1 MSRAEDLATFQMTN
15 QCGFQQDALKL
26 LVGRIDEEWRARLA
40 NDISENII
48 TADRAQVDAV
58 LGLLSETNI
67 HAQTQCSPKA
77 RELFAQTY
85 TRLQEYCVS
94 LIFGTAKDYLTAKK
108 ICEAVQEQVG
118 KNVINKCRDS
128 LVRQA
133 RVARTALVTEDM
145 SFEPSAHTFVDDILG
160 SLDTD
165 VEDDLPD
172 ADVVPIFEFLTTI
185 YEVPRHAKEPQFAA
199 IPDISRLGF
208 IFQATADPA
217 VARAASKFLLTSHIL
232 DTLLR
237 SVSANAVWL
246 GLSTHL
252 DLHTTTALYFWS
264 AVVETGYMQS
274 NNGQAFINRPGYWL
288 TLAQHLVSGS
298 PERRKL
304 CLYILERSVNA
315 VGVDINFPGIFTF
328 SIAERQQLLILWSR
342 FITLVEIIAI
352 DTSAHQTRAA
362 IPDIQSL
369 FQPSSSS
376 VLTMPTLWPSS
387 LLKMGLAASLSS
399 VRVEIAKFLF
409 GLSVS
414 RLKVFE
420 SEYGVLTDTFLP
432 FIAQASFFTVEKHKN
447 GRDLCLH
454 GNDVSEFIER
464 VVLAFD
470 KPVEF
475 VESMLSN
482 IVDGEKKAFEAY
494 IVYVVRGISAAVK
507 RRGDACFSGK
517 TCKLLVRVCQDIK
530 YESRVLQSCVVGY
543 VINILKTV
551 TGADAADVVGGI
563 LKCRV
568 DCEADTDG
576 IVEWASK
583 LDRKDEVKEYIK
595 QEIKKFVL
603 LKDESL
609 DVGKNGL
616 PGYRA
621 LETKLSEMK
630 ALISVFLKTT
640 GELDSL
646 LAYLQSYLSGYDRTI
661 LVYGEFMKFHLEP
674 KLKLEVDLAVGA
686 YLALVATF
694 INDHNL
700 ETLSS
705 AFAGIPIVQPTHSFS
720 ESQAETLYR
729 GLIAQFENDSYVGA
743 VLGDF
748 AVAVQFLERLSRLQ
762 PSPVLSWLPKLVGKF
777 AAVLENAGSF
787 DSWNVHENRDKFRLL
802 EFLALEIF
810 NVTRAGMA
818 TKKMPVDFSPLVKA
832 IQNIIPNAHNFT
844 LLSLYC
850 EFLYDIVPNLSEE
863 AFNRL
868 QILDLLMQI
877 WMYVADQNLSVAR
890 HSASTTLIEL
900 LFHPVVLNYSTGNP
914 EKFEQLEEV
923 AHALV
928 PMGYARRRV
937 LPIFSKCL
945 HTFQHDHCD
954 NFNKNTWIASV
965 LVEIYCFQQNSANVF
980 LIDDPVLGTTR
991 ADGIEITLAET
1002 GVRESSS
1009 RAHVALMLA
1018 NLQGSNSS
1026 TFGEVALSAILAST
1040 PSLFT
1045 STTGDAASEAHRVSL
1060 SELLLLIDRYIPA
1073 GVRPKLLDMIQE
1085 TLKVEFSPAVRTAF
1099 EWILARSIYDRNSD
1113 IDDKHLW
1120 NPLSNSEDKPRYLAS
1135 LLTVAVI
1142 TSRTA
1147 FAHHNKERGIELL
1160 RKITPILLAFATTN
1174 RAVLRHTATSLLLGL
1189 KQHLTVPNVS
1199 QELEDTVNL
1208 LEAHVLSS
1216 PTFGNFSYGDS
1227 VLWSLF
1233 EDYNLVSICGGVA
1246 ARSNEQ
1252 ASNCRRRLVYE
1263 DFMEAVIADK
1273 TRDIALVQVGQPLT
1287 ISSTTDYQSKIASN
1301 GTAAMQAIALQT
1313 KSNTRVPTPRP
1324 VRTTKGQLIILASL
1338 VDKAPNLGGICRLA
1352 DVLGAELLCI
1362 PDMNMVRNREFQA
1375 VAVTADKW
1383 MPMKE
1388 VVEGDIPSYLHDCK
1402 RNGYSIWG
1410 VEQTDGSVLLTNE
1423 LKFPK
1428 KMVLVLGKEKEGIPP
1443 QLLRELD
1450 CAVEIKQVG
1459 VVRSMN
1465 IQTATAVIVNAYAVQ
1480 HC

>member
-1 MSRAEDLATFQMTN
+1 MTN

-26 LVGRIDEEWRARLA
+26 LVDRIDEESRARLA
-40 NDISENII
+40 NDISENLVS
-48 TADRAQVDAV
+48 ADRARVDAV
-58 LGLLSETNI
+58 LGLLLETNI
-67 HAQTQCSPKA
+67 HAQTQGSPEA
-77 RELFAQTY
+77 RDLFAQTY
-85 TRLQEYCVS
+85 TRLQEYSVS
-94 LIFGTAKDYLTAKK
+94 LIFGATKEYVTAKK

-118 KNVINKCRDS
+118 KKVINKCRDA

-145 SFEPSAHTFVDDILG
+145 SFQPSAHRFVDEILG

-165 VEDDLPD
+165 VEDDMPD
-172 ADVVPIFEFLTTI
+172 ADVVPVFEFLTTL
-185 YEVPRHAKEPQFAA
+185 YEVPRHAKVPQFAA
-199 IPDISRLGF
+199 LPDIARLGF
-208 IFQATADPA
+208 IFQATTDPTI
-217 VARAASKFLLTSHIL
+217 ARVASKFLLTSHIL

-252 DLHTTTALYFWS
+252 DLHTTTSLYFWS
-264 AVVETGYMQS
+264 AVVENMQS
-274 NNGQAFINRPGYWL
+274 DNGQALINRPGYWL

-315 VGVDINFPGIFTF
+315 VGVDVNFPGIFTF
-328 SIAERQQLLILWSR
+328 FIAQRQQLLILWSK
-342 FITLVEIIAI
+342 FITLVEITAI

-362 IPDIQSL
+362 ISDIQL
-369 FQPSSSS
+369 LLQPSSSS
-376 VLTMPTLWPSS
+376 APRIPPLWPSC

-409 GLSVS
+409 GLGVS

-420 SEYGVLTDTFLP
+420 SEYSVLTDAFLP
-432 FIAQASFFTVEKHKN
+432 FIAQASFFTIEKHNN
-447 GRDLCLH
+447 GRDVCLH
-454 GNDVSEFIER
+454 GNYVSELIER

-475 VESMLSN
+475 VESMLSS
-482 IVDGEKKAFEAY
+482 IADGEKKAFEAY
-494 IVYVVRGISAAVK
+494 IVYVVRGIWAAVK
-507 RRGDACFSGK
+507 RRGDVSFSGN
-517 TCKLLVRVCQDIK
+517 TCKLLVSVCRDIK
-530 YESRVLQSCVVGY
+530 YESEILQSCVVGY

-551 TGADAADVVGGI
+551 TEAEAADVVGGI

-568 DCEADTDG
+568 DFEADADG
-576 IVEWASK
+576 IVEWTSK
-583 LDRKDEVKEYIK
+583 LDKKDEVKEYIK

-603 LKDESL
+603 SKDEAL
-609 DVGKNGL
+609 DVSKNGL
-616 PGYRA
+616 PGYKA
-621 LETKLSEMK
+621 LETKLSEMR
-630 ALISVFLKTT
+630 ALISVFLKIT

-646 LAYLQSYLSGYDRTI
+646 LAFIQSYLSGYDHAM
-661 LVYGEFMKFHLEP
+661 LVYGEFMKFPLEP

-686 YLALVATF
+686 YLSLVSTF

-705 AFAGIPIVQPTHSFS
+705 AFTSIPIVQPTYNFS

-743 VLGDF
+743 VLGDV
-748 AVAVQFLERLSRLQ
+748 AVAVQFLERLSRLR
-762 PSPVLSWLPKLVGKF
+762 PSPVLSWLPKLLGKF
-777 AAVLENAGSF
+777 AEVLENAGSF
-787 DSWNVHENRDKFRLL
+787 ASWNIHENRDKLRLL

-810 NVTRAGMA
+810 QSTRAGMA
-818 TKKMPVDFSPLVKA
+818 TKKMQMDFLPLVKA
-832 IQNIIPNAHNFT
+832 IQNIIPNAHNPT

-863 AFNRL
+863 EFDHL
-868 QILDLLMQI
+868 QIFDLLMQI
-877 WMYVADQNLSVAR
+877 WMYVAEQNLSVAAR
-890 HSASTTLIEL
+890 ITLIEL
-900 LFHPVVLNYSTGNP
+900 LFHPVVLNYSTGSP
-914 EKFEQLEEV
+914 EKFERLEEV

-937 LPIFSKCL
+937 LPIFAKCL
-945 HTFQHDHCD
+945 HTFQHRHCD

-965 LVEIYCFQQNSANVF
+965 LVEIYCLQQNSANVF
-980 LIDDPVLGTTR
+980 LIDDPVLVTTR
-991 ADGIEITLAET
+991 ADGIKFTLSET
-1002 GVRESSS
+1002 GIRESTS
-1009 RAHVALMLA
+1009 RARVALMLA
-1018 NLQGSNSS
+1018 NLQGNNSS
-1026 TFGEVALSAILAST
+1026 SFGEVVLSAISAST

-1073 GVRPKLLDMIQE
+1073 ADRPILLDKIQE

-1099 EWILARSIYDRNSD
+1099 EWILARAIYVRNSD

-1120 NPLSNSEDKPRYLAS
+1120 IPLSNSEDKPRYLAS

-1147 FAHHNKERGIELL
+1147 FEHNNKQRGVELL
-1160 RKITPILLAFATTN
+1160 GKITAILLAFATTN

-1189 KQHLTVPNVS
+1189 KQYLRVPHVS
-1199 QELEDTVNL
+1199 QELEDAVNL

-1252 ASNCRRRLVYE
+1252 ASNFRRRLVYE
-1263 DFMEAVIADK
+1263 DFMEAVIPDK
-1273 TRDIALVQVGQPLT
+1273 TRDYYATVQVGQPFT
-1287 ISSTTDYQSKIASN
+1287 IISTTDYKNKIASN

-1388 VVEGDIPSYLHDCK
+1388 VAEGDIPSYLHDCQ

>member
-1 MSRAEDLATFQMTN
+1 MTN
-15 QCGFQQDALKL
+15 QCGLQQDALKL
-26 LVGRIDEEWRARLA
+26 LVGRLGEESRARLA
-40 NDISENII
+40 NDLSQNLV
-48 TADRAQVDAV
+48 TADRARVDAV

-67 HAQTQCSPKA
+67 HAQTQGSPEAK
-77 RELFAQTY
+77 ELFAQTY

-94 LIFGTAKDYLTAKK
+94 LIFGAAEGYVTAKK

-118 KNVINKCRDS
+118 TTVINKCRDT

-133 RVARTALVTEDM
+133 RVACTALVTEDI
-145 SFEPSAHTFVDDILG
+145 SFQPSVQLFVDEILG

-165 VEDDLPD
+165 VEDDMPE
-172 ADVVPIFEFLTTI
+172 ADVVPIFEFLTTL
-185 YEVPRHAKEPQFAA
+185 YEVPRHAKVPQFAA
-199 IPDISRLGF
+199 IADISRLGF
-208 IFQATADPA
+208 IFQATTDPA
-217 VARAASKFLLTSHIL
+217 IAGAASKFLLTSHIL

-237 SVSANAVWL
+237 SVSANAIWV

-252 DLHTTTALYFWS
+252 GLHTTTSLYFWS

-274 NNGQAFINRPGYWL
+274 DNGQAFINRPGYWL

-298 PERRKL
+298 AERRKL

-315 VGVDINFPGIFTF
+315 VGIDINFPGIFTF
-328 SIAERQQLLILWSR
+328 SITQRQQLLILWSK
-342 FITLVEIIAI
+342 FITLVEITAI

-362 IPDIQSL
+362 IPDIQL
-369 FQPSSSS
+369 LLQPSSSS
-376 VLTMPTLWPSS
+376 APIIPPLWPSC

-409 GLSVS
+409 GLGVS

-420 SEYGVLTDTFLP
+420 SEYGILTDAFLP

-447 GRDLCLH
+447 GRDACLH
-454 GNDVSEFIER
+454 GNEVSEFIER

-470 KPVEF
+470 KPIGL
-475 VESMLSN
+475 VESILSSM
-482 IVDGEKKAFEAY
+482 VDGEKKAFEAY
-494 IVYVVRGISAAVK
+494 IVYVVRGIWAAVK
-507 RRGDACFSGK
+507 RRGDVCFSGK
-517 TCKLLVRVCQDIK
+517 TCKLLVRLCRDIK

-551 TGADAADVVGGI
+551 TEVEATDLVGGI
-563 LKCRV
+563 LKCHV
-568 DCEADTDG
+568 DFEADADC

-583 LDRKDEVKEYIK
+583 LDKKDEVKEYIK

-603 LKDESL
+603 SKDEAL

-616 PGYRA
+616 PGYMA
-621 LETKLSEMK
+621 LETKLSELR
-630 ALISVFLKTT
+630 ALISVFLKIT
-640 GELDSL
+640 GELESL
-646 LAYLQSYLSGYDRTI
+646 LAFLQSYLSGYDQTM
-661 LVYGEFMKFHLEP
+661 LVYGEFMKFPLEP

-686 YLALVATF
+686 YLTLVSTF
-694 INDHNL
+694 INDHNFK
-700 ETLSS
+700 TLSS
-705 AFAGIPIVQPTHSFS
+705 AFSGIPIVQPTFNFS

-729 GLIAQFENDSYVGA
+729 GLIVQFENDSYVGA
-743 VLGDF
+743 VLGDV
-748 AVAVQFLERLSRLQ
+748 AVAVQFLERLSRVQ
-762 PSPVLSWLPKLVGKF
+762 PSPVSSWLPKLVGKF
-777 AAVLENAGSF
+777 AEVLENAASF
-787 DSWNVHENRDKFRLL
+787 DSGNVHENRDKLQLL

-810 NVTRAGMA
+810 NSTRAGMA
-818 TKKMPVDFSPLVKA
+818 TTKKMPVDLSPLVKA
-832 IQNIIPNAHNFT
+832 IQNIIPKAHSPT

-850 EFLYDIVPNLSEE
+850 EFLYSIVPNLSEE
-863 AFNRL
+863 RFNHL
-868 QILDLLMQI
+868 QIFDLLMQI
-877 WMYVADQNLSVAR
+877 WIYVTDQNLSVAR

-900 LFHPVVLNYSTGNP
+900 LFHPVVLNYSTGIP
-914 EKFEQLEEV
+914 EKFERLEEV

-937 LPIFSKCL
+937 LPIFAKCL

-980 LIDDPVLGTTR
+980 LIDDPVLVTTR
-991 ADGIEITLAET
+991 ADGIEVTVSET
-1002 GVRESSS
+1002 EIRESSS

-1018 NLQGSNSS
+1018 NLQGNNSS
-1026 TFGEVALSAILAST
+1026 SFGEVALSAIIAST

-1073 GVRPKLLDMIQE
+1073 ADRPKLLDMIQE

-1099 EWILARSIYDRNSD
+1099 EWILARAIYVLNSD

-1120 NPLSNSEDKPRYLAS
+1120 IPLSNSEDKPRYLAS
-1135 LLTVAVI
+1135 LLTVAVV

-1147 FAHHNKERGIELL
+1147 FVHHNKQRGIELL
-1160 RKITPILLAFATTN
+1160 GKITPILLAFATTN

-1189 KQHLTVPNVS
+1189 KRYLRVPNVS
-1199 QELEDTVNL
+1199 QELEDAVNL

-1252 ASNCRRRLVYE
+1252 ASNFRRRLVYE
-1263 DFMEAVIADK
+1263 DFMEAIIADK
-1273 TRDIALVQVGQPLT
+1273 TRDYAPVHVGQPFT
-1287 ISSTTDYQSKIASN
+1287 ISSTTDYKNKIASN
-1301 GTAAMQAIALQT
+1301 GTAAMQAVALQT

-1402 RNGYSIWG
+1402 RQGYSIWG

>member
-1 MSRAEDLATFQMTN
+1 MTN

-26 LVGRIDEEWRARLA
+26 LVGRIDEESRARLA
-40 NDISENII
+40 NDLSENLVP
-48 TADRAQVDAV
+48 ADRARVDAV

-67 HAQTQCSPKA
+67 HAQTQGSPDA
-77 RELFAQTY
+77 SDLFAQTY
-85 TRLQEYCVS
+85 TRLQEYSVS
-94 LIFGTAKDYLTAKK
+94 LIFGAAREYVTAKK

-118 KNVINKCRDS
+118 KNVINKCRDA

-145 SFEPSAHTFVDDILG
+145 SFQPSAHRFVDDILG
-160 SLDTD
+160 SLDTE

-172 ADVVPIFEFLTTI
+172 ADVIPIFEFLTTL
-185 YEVPRHAKEPQFAA
+185 YEVPRHAKVPQFAA

-208 IFQATADPA
+208 IFQATTDPTI
-217 VARAASKFLLTSHIL
+217 ARAASKFLLTSHIL

-252 DLHTTTALYFWS
+252 DLHTTTSLYFWS
-264 AVVETGYMQS
+264 AVVENMQS
-274 NNGQAFINRPGYWL
+274 DNGQALINRPGYWL
-288 TLAQHLVSGS
+288 TLAQHLASGS

-328 SIAERQQLLILWSR
+328 SVAQRQQLLILWSK
-342 FITLVEIIAI
+342 FITLVEITAI

-362 IPDIQSL
+362 IPDIQL
-369 FQPSSSS
+369 LLEPSSSS
-376 VLTMPTLWPSS
+376 APRIPPLWPSC

-409 GLSVS
+409 GLGVS

-420 SEYGVLTDTFLP
+420 SEYSVLTDAFLP
-432 FIAQASFFTVEKHKN
+432 FIAQASFFTIEKHKN
-447 GRDLCLH
+447 GRDVCLH
-454 GNDVSEFIER
+454 GNYVSEFIER

-475 VESMLSN
+475 VECMLSS

-494 IVYVVRGISAAVK
+494 IVYVVRGIWAAVK
-507 RRGDACFSGK
+507 RRGDVSFSGK
-517 TCKLLVRVCQDIK
+517 SCKLLVRVCRDIK
-530 YESRVLQSCVVGY
+530 YESKVLQSCVIGY

-551 TGADAADVVGGI
+551 TEAEAADVVGGI

-568 DCEADTDG
+568 DFEADADG
-576 IVEWASK
+576 IVEWTSK
-583 LDRKDEVKEYIK
+583 LDKKDEVKEYIK
-595 QEIKKFVL
+595 QEIKTFVL
-603 LKDESL
+603 SKDEAL

-621 LETKLSEMK
+621 LETKLSEMR
-630 ALISVFLKTT
+630 ALISVFLKIT

-646 LAYLQSYLSGYDRTI
+646 VAFLQSYLSGSGRTMLI
-661 LVYGEFMKFHLEP
+661 YGEFMKFPLEP

-686 YLALVATF
+686 YLTLVSTF

-700 ETLSS
+700 ERLSS
-705 AFAGIPIVQPTHSFS
+705 AFTGIPIVQPTYNFS

-729 GLIAQFENDSYVGA
+729 GLITQFENDSYVGA
-743 VLGDF
+743 VLGDV
-748 AVAVQFLERLSRLQ
+748 AVAVQFLERLSRLR

-777 AAVLENAGSF
+777 AEVLENAGSF
-787 DSWNVHENRDKFRLL
+787 DSWNVHENRDKLRLL

-810 NVTRAGMA
+810 KSTRAGMA
-818 TKKMPVDFSPLVKA
+818 TKKMPTEFLPLVKA
-832 IQNIIPNAHNFT
+832 IQNIIQNAHNPT

-850 EFLYDIVPNLSEE
+850 EFLYDIVPNLSEK

-868 QILDLLMQI
+868 QIFDLLMQI
-877 WMYVADQNLSVAR
+877 WMYVADQNLSVAL

-900 LFHPVVLNYSTGNP
+900 LFHPVVLNYSTGSP
-914 EKFEQLEEV
+914 EKSERLEEV

-937 LPIFSKCL
+937 LPIFAKCL

-954 NFNKNTWIASV
+954 NFNKTTWIASV

-980 LIDDPVLGTTR
+980 LIDDPVLVTTR
-991 ADGIEITLAET
+991 ADGIEVTLSET
-1002 GVRESSS
+1002 GIRESTS

-1018 NLQGSNSS
+1018 NLRGNNSS
-1026 TFGEVALSAILAST
+1026 SFGEVALSAIIAST

-1045 STTGDAASEAHRVSL
+1045 STNGDAASEAHRVSL
-1060 SELLLLIDRYIPA
+1060 SELLLIIDRYIPA
-1073 GVRPKLLDMIQE
+1073 ADKPKLLDMIQE

-1099 EWILARSIYDRNSD
+1099 EWILARAIYVRDSD

-1120 NPLSNSEDKPRYLAS
+1120 IPLSNSEDKPRYLAS

-1147 FAHHNKERGIELL
+1147 FEHHNKQRGIELL
-1160 RKITPILLAFATTN
+1160 GKITTILLAFATTN

-1189 KQHLTVPNVS
+1189 KQYLRVPNVS
-1199 QELEDTVNL
+1199 EELEDAVNL

-1252 ASNCRRRLVYE
+1252 ASNFRRRLVYE

-1273 TRDIALVQVGQPLT
+1273 TQDYVTIQVGQPFT
-1287 ISSTTDYQSKIASN
+1287 ISSTTDYKNRIASN
-1301 GTAAMQAIALQT
+1301 GTAAMQAAALQT

-1324 VRTTKGQLIILASL
+1324 VRTTKGQLIIVASL

-1362 PDMNMVRNREFQA
+1362 PDMNMVRNRDFQA

-1388 VVEGDIPSYLHDCK
+1388 VAEGDIPSYLHECQ

-1443 QLLRELD
+1443 QLLRQLD
-1450 CAVEIKQVG
+1450 CTVEIKQVG

>member
-1 MSRAEDLATFQMTN
+1 MTN

-26 LVGRIDEEWRARLA
+26 LVGRLDEESRARLA
-40 NDISENII
+40 NDLSENLV
-48 TADRAQVDAV
+48 TADRARVDVV

-67 HAQTQCSPKA
+67 HAQTQGSPEAK
-77 RELFAQTY
+77 ELFAQTY
-85 TRLQEYCVS
+85 TRLQEYSVS
-94 LIFGTAKDYLTAKK
+94 LIFGAAEGYVTAKK

-118 KNVINKCRDS
+118 TNVINKCRDT

-133 RVARTALVTEDM
+133 RVARTALVTEDI
-145 SFEPSAHTFVDDILG
+145 SFQPSAQRFVDEILG

-165 VEDDLPD
+165 VEDDLPE
-172 ADVVPIFEFLTTI
+172 ADVVHIFEFLTTL
-185 YEVPRHAKEPQFAA
+185 YEVPRHAKVPQFAA
-199 IPDISRLGF
+199 IADISRLGF
-208 IFQATADPA
+208 IFQATTDPA
-217 VARAASKFLLTSHIL
+217 IARAAGKFLLTSHIL

-252 DLHTTTALYFWS
+252 DLHTTTSLYFWS

-274 NNGQAFINRPGYWL
+274 DNGQAFINRPGYWL

-298 PERRKL
+298 AERRKL

-315 VGVDINFPGIFTF
+315 VGIDINFPGIFTF
-328 SIAERQQLLILWSR
+328 SITQRQQLLILWSK
-342 FITLVEIIAI
+342 FITLVEITAI

-362 IPDIQSL
+362 IPDIQL
-369 FQPSSSS
+369 LLQPSSSS
-376 VLTMPTLWPSS
+376 APIIPPLWPSC

-409 GLSVS
+409 GLGVS
-414 RLKVFE
+414 RLKVFD
-420 SEYGVLTDTFLP
+420 SEYGILTDAFLP
-432 FIAQASFFTVEKHKN
+432 FIAQASFFTIEKHKN
-447 GRDLCLH
+447 GRDVCLH

-470 KPVEF
+470 KPVGL
-475 VESMLSN
+475 VESILSSM
-482 IVDGEKKAFEAY
+482 VDGEKKAFEAY
-494 IVYVVRGISAAVK
+494 IVYVVRGIWAAVK
-507 RRGDACFSGK
+507 RRGDVCFSGK
-517 TCKLLVRVCQDIK
+517 TCKLLVRLCRDIK

-551 TGADAADVVGGI
+551 TEVEAADLVGGI
-563 LKCRV
+563 LKCHV
-568 DCEADTDG
+568 DFEADADG

-583 LDRKDEVKEYIK
+583 LDKIDEVKEYIK

-603 LKDESL
+603 SKDEAL

-616 PGYRA
+616 PGYMA
-621 LETKLSEMK
+621 LETKLSELR
-630 ALISVFLKTT
+630 ALISVFLKIT

-646 LAYLQSYLSGYDRTI
+646 LAFLQSYLSGYDQTI
-661 LVYGEFMKFHLEP
+661 LVYGEFMKFPLEP
-674 KLKLEVDLAVGA
+674 NLKLEVDLAVGA
-686 YLALVATF
+686 YLTLLSTF
-694 INDHNL
+694 INDHNFK
-700 ETLSS
+700 TLSS
-705 AFAGIPIVQPTHSFS
+705 AFSGIPIVQPTYNFS

-743 VLGDF
+743 VLGDV

-777 AAVLENAGSF
+777 AEVLENAGSF
-787 DSWNVHENRDKFRLL
+787 DSGNVHENRDKLQLL
-802 EFLALEIF
+802 EFLAFEIF
-810 NVTRAGMA
+810 NSTRAGMA
-818 TKKMPVDFSPLVKA
+818 TKKMLVDFSPLVKA
-832 IQNIIPNAHNFT
+832 IQNIIPKAHSPT

-850 EFLYDIVPNLSEE
+850 EFLYNIVPNLSEE
-863 AFNRL
+863 AFNHM
-868 QILDLLMQI
+868 QIFDLLMQI
-877 WMYVADQNLSVAR
+877 WMYVTDQNLSVAR

-900 LFHPVVLNYSTGNP
+900 LFHPVVLNYSTGIP
-914 EKFEQLEEV
+914 EKFERLEEV

-937 LPIFSKCL
+937 LPIFAKCL

-980 LIDDPVLGTTR
+980 LIDDPVLVTTR
-991 ADGIEITLAET
+991 ADGIEVTLSET
-1002 GVRESSS
+1002 EIRESSS

-1018 NLQGSNSS
+1018 NLQGNNSS
-1026 TFGEVALSAILAST
+1026 SFGEVALSAIIAST
-1040 PSLFT
+1040 PSLLT

-1073 GVRPKLLDMIQE
+1073 ADRPKLLDMIQE

-1099 EWILARSIYDRNSD
+1099 EWILARAIYVLNSD

-1120 NPLSNSEDKPRYLAS
+1120 IPLSNSEDKPRYLAS
-1135 LLTVAVI
+1135 LLTVAVV

-1147 FAHHNKERGIELL
+1147 FAHHNKRRGIELL
-1160 RKITPILLAFATTN
+1160 GKITPILLAFATTN
-1174 RAVLRHTATSLLLGL
+1174 RAVLRHTAASLLLGL
-1189 KQHLTVPNVS
+1189 KQYLRVPNVS
-1199 QELEDTVNL
+1199 QELEDAVNL

-1252 ASNCRRRLVYE
+1252 ASNFRRRLVYE
-1263 DFMEAVIADK
+1263 DFMEAIIADK
-1273 TRDIALVQVGQPLT
+1273 TRDYAPVQVGQPFT
-1287 ISSTTDYQSKIASN
+1287 MSSTTDYKNKIASN
-1301 GTAAMQAIALQT
+1301 GTAAMQAVALQT

-1362 PDMNMVRNREFQA
+1362 PDMNIVRNREFQA

-1388 VVEGDIPSYLHDCK
+1388 VMEGDIPSYLHDCK